1 MHFIPIKFDTSK
13 QIEKFKILKISK
25 LSDIR
30 KLGKGKNYLYIHN
43 SKGGIYFLGTMD
55 TMKKEVAKQFGDLD
69 AWFYPLEEHEEN
81 IKKKS
86 IDIWRDNFIC

>member
-1 MHFIPIKFDTSK
+1 MKFDTSK

-30 KLGKGKNYLYIHN
+30 KLGKDKNYLYIHD
-43 SKGGIYFLGTMD
+43 SKGGIYFLGTDLYTMD

-69 AWFYPLEEHEEN
+69 ACM
-81 IKKKS
+81 KKISK
-86 IDIWRDNFIC
+86 RRV